1 MDKIQQIEKLFLY
14 IAIYSYLIPVI
25 ILFFLKKKN
34 RLPIAIALYCLI
46 AFVLLS
52 IFDFLPRKLQS
63 IYLTVYTLF
72 EYLSFAYML
81 AVSIQSKK
89 LKKVILI
96 LSISFCIFQVIFGY
110 AEKTGLDSVSVG
122 IETILILV
130 FIFLFFYDH
139 SRNEKTE
146 FIYNHPT
153 FWLSVGMLLYLGGS
167 LFFNILVNYMS
178 KQEVN
183 NYLPYTYVTE
193 AVKNLLFIRAMWII
207 YRHHKTNGRN
217 EISKVPY
224 LDLDMN

>member
-25 ILFFLKKKN
+25 ILFFLKRKKK
-34 RLPIAIALYCLI
+34 LPIAIAVYCLI
-46 AFVLLS
+46 AFILLS

-63 IYLTVYTLF
+63 IYLSVYTLF

-81 AVSIQSKK
+81 AVSIQNKK

-96 LSISFCIFQVIFGY
+96 LSIGFFIFQVIFGY
-110 AEKTGLDSVSVG
+110 VEKAGLDSVSVG
-122 IETILILV
+122 IETILILI
-130 FIFLFFYDH
+130 FIFLFFYDQ

-146 FIYNHPT
+146 FIYNHPA
-153 FWLSVGMLLYLGGS
+153 FWLSVGMLLYLGGT

-178 KQEVN
+178 TEELD
-183 NYLPYTYVTE
+183 NYLPYTYVIET
-193 AVKNLLFIRAMWII
+193 VKNLLFIKAMWII
-207 YRHHKTNGRN
+207 YRHHKTNTKN